1 MHHTQM
7 MFRNRSVLVVDDDRS
22 VRRLMAVMV
31 AQDGYATLEAES
43 GAEAIHL
50 AEANPIDL
58 LVTDVEM
65 PGMSGPEL
73 VLALK
78 QRGLIDSSLLVT
90 GNVDAVDLLHG
101 LHGSIPLLAKPF
113 NATQLLEKVHGILN
127 D

>member
-1 MHHTQM
+1 

-22 VRRLMAVMV
+22 VRRLMAMMV
-31 AQDGYATLEAES
+31 AQDGYTTLEAES

-73 VLALK
+73 VVALK

-90 GNVDAVDLLHG
+90 GNVEAIDHFHG
-101 LHGSIPLLAKPF
+101 MHGSIPLLAKPF
-113 NATQLLEKVHGILN
+113 NAAQLLEKVHGIL
-127 D
+127 DD

>member
-1 MHHTQM
+1 M
-7 MFRNRSVLVVDDDRS
+7 MSRNRSVLIVDDDHS

-31 AQDGYATLEAES
+31 AQDGYPTLEAES

-50 AEANPIDL
+50 AEANPVDL

-78 QRGLIDSSLLVT
+78 QRGLIGSSLLVT
-90 GNVDAVDLLHG
+90 GNVDAIHHLHDLQ
-101 LHGSIPLLAKPF
+101 GSIPLLAKPF
-113 NATQLLEKVHGILN
+113 NATQFLEKVHGILN